1 MDPNLLLVVG
11 IVLTGFV
18 LLFVVFNRK
27 LNEISGKNNSTELVE
42 WIKQTHTR
50 LESQNQSFNQTLLG
64 VQRSV
69 GEMSEIGRSMK
80 DLQDLLR
87 NPKLR
92 GQIGEHVLKELLTQM
107 LPKQVFTLQYT
118 FKTGAIVDAAIKTS
132 GGIIPI
138 DSKFPMENFKKMA
151 SAPSEQEKKLY
162 AREFQKDVSRH
173 IDDISKKYILPDEGT
188 IDYAL
193 MYVPSEAIYYEIVAG
208 DPKLLE
214 YSHNRRV
221 LPVSPT
227 TFYAFLRAILMSF
240 EGQKI
245 EAQAKEL
252 LASLRSI
259 QKDYEKVDGY
269 LSILTRHV
277 GNASSVLVSL
287 SQEFS
292 RLGNKITSTRSLPS
306 SKESKDA
313 EEPLEQIA
321 S

>member
-1 MDPNLLLVVG
+1 MQQDLLLIAG
-11 IVLTGFV
+11 IIIVGFV
-18 LLFVVFNRK
+18 LLFWIINKR
-27 LNEISGKNNSTELVE
+27 LNEISGRGNSTELVE

-80 DLQDLLR
+80 DLQDFLR

-92 GQIGEHVLKELLTQM
+92 GQIGEQVLKELLGQM
-107 LPKQVFTLQYT
+107 LPKQSFSLQYA
-118 FKTGAIVDAAIKTS
+118 FKSGAIVDAAITTS
-132 GGIIPI
+132 AGIIPI
-138 DSKFPMENFKKMA
+138 DAKFPMENFKKMSGA
-151 SAPSEQEKKLY
+151 TNEQEKKLY
-162 AREFQKDVSRH
+162 AREFQRDVSRH
-173 IDDISKKYILPDEGT
+173 IDDISKKYILSDEGT

-193 MYVPSEAIYYEIVAG
+193 MYIPSESVYYEILSG

-214 YSHNRRV
+214 YAQNRRV

-227 TFYAFLRAILMSF
+227 TFYAYLRAILMSF

-245 EAQAKEL
+245 EAKTKEI

-269 LSILTRHV
+269 LSILGKHM
-277 GNASSVLVSL
+277 GNASNALVSM
-287 SQEFS
+287 SSEFS
-292 RLGNKITSTRSLPS
+292 RLGSKISNARSLSPE
-306 SKESKDA
+306 KEKQQELVS
-313 EEPLEQIA
+313 
-321 S
+321 